1 MIGTEKQNG
10 LISPDLP
17 AGRQV
22 AATILAEIVRKAGTR
37 VTEKS
42 KASASK
48 NKIRFSLKHF
58 LNLFV

>member
-22 AATILAEIVRKAGTR
+22 EGATVCD
-37 VTEKS
+37 EK
-42 KASASK
+42 
-48 NKIRFSLKHF
+48 RDEW
-58 LNLFV
+58 

>member
-1 MIGTEKQNG
+1 LNYKVSI
-10 LISPDLP
+10 LAPI
-17 AGRQV
+17 